1 MLDTVILSVP
11 EMYYRITKPELFR
24 PHANGLFRLG
34 VAGNNFKNNFH
45 TKDKYFPRLTITP
58 RIKTGQ
64 KGLIRDLK
72 IEFSVAKI
80 MFGNNLQQIEVFH
93 SDYVYQNLLERL
105 EEMGVKIY
113 CSPEEFEV
121 SGFDIGKN
129 IFLDKGSFCY
139 HVINELNKCSLDRRF
154 DLDNKEYREGSG
166 TTLQYYSNSHSLVF
180 YDKVADL
187 RKPDKR
193 STDKDNNHLQKDL
206 FDECDKQEILRFEV
220 RLRKK
225 VKMKSVLKEI
235 GYNIKSI
242 TFGQL
247 FNERLWKL
255 VLNYYWQGMVANNN
269 QFIFNKINSDDIIKD
284 KILAIQPKINPRKL
298 YMILYLNQQIK
309 LKGVNQVRKEYETK
323 LNGTQWSKLKADF
336 EILNEAIDPID
347 CYAWYNQIDSILSI
361 DKKLL

>member
-64 KGLIRDLK
+64 KGLIRNLK
-72 IEFSVAKI
+72 IEFSVAKL
-80 MFGNNLQQIEVFH
+80 MFGNNLEEISVFH
-93 SDYVYQNLLERL
+93 SEYVYQNLLEKL
-105 EEMGVKIY
+105 EEMGIKVF
-113 CSPEEFEV
+113 CSPEEFDV

-129 IFLDKGSFCY
+129 IFLNKGSFCY

-206 FDECDKQEILRFEV
+206 FDEYDKQEILRFEV

-235 GYNIKSI
+235 GYNVKSI

-255 VLNYYWQGMVANNN
+255 ILNHYWKGMVSNENK
-269 QFIFNKINSDDIIKD
+269 FIFSKINNDDMLTNKILQIK
-284 KILAIQPKINPRKL
+284 PNINPRKL
-298 YMILYLNQQIK
+298 YMILNLNQQIK
-309 LKGVNQVRKEYETK
+309 LKGVNQVRKEYTTK

-336 EILNEAIDPID
+336 EILNEAVDPID
-347 CYAWYNQIDSILSI
+347 CYAWYNQIDNILSI